1 MKVGI
6 VHDSPVPTL
15 SSRQLMLAF
24 MKRGVESSY
33 LRISRLSSIM
43 DEHGIKVMYGSE
55 SGDFMDA
62 LIIRSLGFIA
72 TLEQVFRRVDIL
84 KQLELSG
91 TLIINPIESMLKA
104 RDKYASIMALKAAG
118 INVPPTAV
126 VEEVFTAVEICRK
139 WGDVVI
145 KPMMGSMGYGSVRT
159 SDPDIVFTIAK
170 TWLTHGQPIYIQK
183 YVPKPGRDIRVFVV
197 GDEVLGGY
205 YRYAPN
211 GSWKTNVAQGARTEK
226 IEKLNEEVIDM
237 ALKAVDT
244 LKLHYAGVDIGEVG
258 DDFVIFEVNAAPQ
271 WSGFMS
277 ATGINPSDK
286 IAEYVIKLLKN

>member
-15 SSRQLMLAF
+15 SSRQLMLAL

-33 LRISRLSSIM
+33 IRISKLASVI
-43 DEHGIKVMYGSE
+43 DEQGIKVMYGNE
-55 SGDFMDA
+55 VGDFIDA
-62 LIIRSLGFIA
+62 LIIRSLGFLT
-72 TLEQVFRRVDIL
+72 TLEQVFRRADIIR
-84 KQLELSG
+84 QLEFSG
-91 TLIINPIESMLKA
+91 TKIINPIESMLMA
-104 RDKYASIMALKAAG
+104 RDKYASILALKAAG

-159 SDPDIVFTIAK
+159 SDPDLVFTIAK

-197 GDEVLGGY
+197 GGEVLGGY
-205 YRYAPN
+205 YRYSVD
-211 GSWKTNVAQGARTEK
+211 GGWKTNIAQGARAEK
-226 IEKLNEEVIDM
+226 IEKLDREVIDM
-237 ALKAVDT
+237 TLKAVNT
-244 LKLHYAGVDIGEVG
+244 LKLHYAGVDIGETG
-258 DDFVIFEVNAAPQ
+258 EGFVIFEVNAAPQ

-277 ATGINPSDK
+277 ATGVNPSEK
-286 IAEYVIKLLKN
+286 IADYVIKLIKN

>member
-1 MKVGI
+1 
-6 VHDSPVPTL
+6 
-15 SSRQLMLAF
+15 
-24 MKRGVESSY
+24 
-33 LRISRLSSIM
+33 
-43 DEHGIKVMYGSE
+43 
-55 SGDFMDA
+55 
-62 LIIRSLGFIA
+62 SLGFIA

-126 VEEVFTAVEICRK
+126 VEEVFTAVEICKK

-183 YVPKPGRDIRVFVV
+183 YIPKPGRDIRVFVV
-197 GDEVLGGY
+197 GNEVLGGY
-205 YRYAPN
+205 YRYALN
-211 GSWKTNVAQGARTEK
+211 GNWKTNVAQGARTEK
-226 IEKLNEEVIDM
+226 IEKLDEEIIDM
-237 ALKAVDT
+237 ALKAVNT

>member
-43 DEHGIKVMYGSE
+43 DERGIKVMYGSE
-55 SGDFMDA
+55 VGDFMDA

-91 TLIINPIESMLKA
+91 TLIINPIESMLRA

-118 INVPPTAV
+118 VNVPPTAV

-211 GSWKTNVAQGARTEK
+211 GSWKTNIAQGARTEK
-226 IEKLNEEVIDM
+226 IERLDEEVIDM
-237 ALKAVDT
+237 ALRAVDT

-258 DDFVIFEVNAAPQ
+258 EGFVVFEVNAAPQ

-286 IAEYVIKLLKN
+286 IAEYVIKLLKS

>member
-43 DEHGIKVMYGSE
+43 DEHGIRIMYGSE
-55 SGDFMDA
+55 AGDFMDA

-126 VEEVFTAVEICRK
+126 VEEVFTAVEICKK

-183 YVPKPGRDIRVFVV
+183 YLPKPGRDIRVFVV
-197 GDEVLGGY
+197 GNEVLGGY
-205 YRYAPN
+205 YRYALN
-211 GSWKTNVAQGARTEK
+211 GNWKTNVAQGARTEK
-226 IEKLNEEVIDM
+226 IEKLDEEIIDM
-237 ALKAVDT
+237 ALKAVNT

>member
-43 DEHGIKVMYGSE
+43 DEHGIRVMYGSE
-55 SGDFMDA
+55 AGDFMDA

-126 VEEVFTAVEICRK
+126 VEEVFTAVEICKK

-145 KPMMGSMGYGSVRT
+145 
-159 SDPDIVFTIAK
+159 
-170 TWLTHGQPIYIQK
+170 
-183 YVPKPGRDIRVFVV
+183 
-197 GDEVLGGY
+197 
-205 YRYAPN
+205 
-211 GSWKTNVAQGARTEK
+211 
-226 IEKLNEEVIDM
+226 
-237 ALKAVDT
+237 
-244 LKLHYAGVDIGEVG
+244 
-258 DDFVIFEVNAAPQ
+258 
-271 WSGFMS
+271 
-277 ATGINPSDK
+277 
-286 IAEYVIKLLKN
+286 

>member
-43 DEHGIKVMYGSE
+43 DEHGIRIMYGSE
-55 SGDFMDA
+55 AGDFMDA

-126 VEEVFTAVEICRK
+126 VEEVFTAVEICKK

-183 YVPKPGRDIRVFVV
+183 YIPKPGRDIRVFVV
-197 GDEVLGGY
+197 GNEVLGGY
-205 YRYAPN
+205 YRYALN
-211 GSWKTNVAQGARTEK
+211 GNWKTNVAQGARTEK
-226 IEKLNEEVIDM
+226 IEKLDEEIIDM
-237 ALKAVDT
+237 ALKAVNT

>member
-43 DEHGIKVMYGSE
+43 DEHGIRVMYGSE
-55 SGDFMDA
+55 AGDFMDA

-126 VEEVFTAVEICRK
+126 VEEVFTAVEICKK

-183 YVPKPGRDIRVFVV
+183 YIPKPGRDIRVFVV
-197 GDEVLGGY
+197 GNEVLGGY
-205 YRYAPN
+205 YRYALN
-211 GSWKTNVAQGARTEK
+211 GNWKTNVAQGARTEK
-226 IEKLNEEVIDM
+226 IEKLDEEIIDM
-237 ALKAVDT
+237 ALKAVNT

>member
-1 MKVGI
+1 MRVGI

-33 LRISRLSSIM
+33 LRISRLASIM
-43 DEHGIKVMYGSE
+43 DDDGIKIMYGNE
-55 SGDFMDA
+55 VGEPMDA

-72 TLEQVFRRVDIL
+72 TLEQVFRRADIIR
-84 KQLELSG
+84 QLELSG
-91 TLIINPIESMLKA
+91 TLIINPIESMLRA
-104 RDKYASIMALKAAG
+104 RDKYASIMALKSAG
-118 INVPPTAV
+118 VGVPPTAV
-126 VEEVFTAVEICRK
+126 VEEVFSAVEICRK

-170 TWLTHGQPIYIQK
+170 TWLTHGQPVYIQK

-211 GSWKTNVAQGARTEK
+211 GSWKTNIAQGARAEK
-226 IEKLNEEVIDM
+226 IERLSDEVIDM
-237 ALKAVDT
+237 SLKAVNA
-244 LKLHYAGVDIGEVG
+244 LKLHYAGIDIGEVDG
-258 DDFVIFEVNAAPQ
+258 GFVMFEVNAAPQ

-277 ATGINPSDK
+277 ATGINPSEK
-286 IAEYVIKLLKN
+286 IAEYVIKLLKS